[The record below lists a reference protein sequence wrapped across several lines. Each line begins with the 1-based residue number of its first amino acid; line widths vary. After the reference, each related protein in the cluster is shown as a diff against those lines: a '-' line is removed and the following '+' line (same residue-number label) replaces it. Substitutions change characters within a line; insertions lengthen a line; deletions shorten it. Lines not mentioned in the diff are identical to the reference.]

1 MNIYHKKVIWKFL
14 LLLFAI
20 AIGLSSLFYTQSLI
34 KILKGDEKERIEL
47 WAEAQWRLINVSVN
61 SEDFGFLFSVIE
73 NNKTVPVILT
83 DDRNNIISTRNLP
96 EKIARDSIRVRRELR
111 KMKEE
116 NSPIIIDI
124 GNNLHNYIYYRQSLI
139 LRKLAVYPYVQLGVI
154 LLFIIIAYIAFST
167 SREAE
172 QNQVWVGLTKETAHQ
187 LGTPVTSLSA
197 WVDLFESRYPG
208 SEEVKDLSADVAR
221 LERVT
226 ERFSLIGSKP
236 KLYNTDIKNLLVN
249 VIEYLEK
256 RISSGVK
263 FRIPAD
269 SKSEYFAPANELLL
283 SWVFENVI
291 KNAIDAMKGE
301 GIIVLKLQNEP
312 KSLIVDI
319 EDNGRGILKKDYK
332 NVFKPGFSTRER
344 GWGLGLSLSKR
355 IVEEYHKG
363 KIFVE
368 YSEPGKGTCMRVIL
382 KK

>member
-1 MNIYHKKVIWKFL
+1 MDIYRKKVIWKFL

-20 AIGLSSLFYTQSLI
+20 AIGLSSLFYTQSLV
-34 KILKGDEKERIEL
+34 KILKEDEKERIEL

-61 SEDFGFLFSVIE
+61 SDDFGFLFSVIE

-96 EKIARDSIRVRRELR
+96 EKIASDSIRVRRELR

-139 LRKLAVYPYVQLGVI
+139 LRKLAVYPYIQLGVI
-154 LLFIIIAYIAFST
+154 LLFITIAYIAFST

-208 SEEVKDLSADVAR
+208 SEEVKDLSADVGR
-221 LERVT
+221 LAKVT

-236 KLYNTDIKNLLVN
+236 KLHETDIKELLISV
-249 VIEYLEK
+249 VEYLEK
-256 RISSGVK
+256 RISSAVK
-263 FRIPAD
+263 FRIAAD
-269 SKSEYFAPANELLL
+269 GNSTFIAPSNELLL
-283 SWVFENVI
+283 SWVFENII

-301 GIIVLKLQNEP
+301 GLIILRLQSEP
-312 KSLIVDI
+312 RTLIIDI
-319 EDNGRGILKKDYK
+319 EDNGKGILKKDYK
-332 NVFKPGFSTRER
+332 NIFKPGFSTRER